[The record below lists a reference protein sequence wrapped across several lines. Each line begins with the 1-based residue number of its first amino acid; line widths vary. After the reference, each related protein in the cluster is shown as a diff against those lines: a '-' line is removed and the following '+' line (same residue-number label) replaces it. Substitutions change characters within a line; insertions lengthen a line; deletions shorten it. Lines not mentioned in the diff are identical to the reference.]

1 MSRTPKPQ
9 IRAAGSANSESK
21 TTLLPLEHIVEMSQ
35 PSPLMKLIGF
45 SLALLPIALG
55 AQSDSGP
62 TAYVSISDSPAYATA
77 RPCAAGCLW
86 DNTDIYVC
94 SVNAGWY
101 DVAMELQCGCDS
113 LNACY
118 CGQDN
123 AASASSY
130 ISSCVSSAC
139 SNFPQ
144 ETNSAINLYN
154 NYCATANVA
163 VSTTSDTSLPSRTA
177 SPVAASVASPTT
189 SPHRTTQ
196 TSSSGE
202 EAADSTNAAAT
213 AVKSE
218 AAAAPNDSDV
228 ADEKDGLSRSDLIAI
243 GVGLGVGI
251 PSLII
256 AIATFCLMR
265 KKGNRRSAPLLQ
277 NSYREIYR

>member
-1 MSRTPKPQ
+1 MY
-9 IRAAGSANSESK
+9 
-21 TTLLPLEHIVEMSQ
+21 Q
-35 PSPLMKLIGF
+35 PSHLTKLIGF
-45 SLALLPIALG
+45 ILASLSIALG
-55 AQSDSGP
+55 AQSSSGP

-86 DNTDIYVC
+86 DNTDIWTC
-94 SVNAGWY
+94 GVNSGWY
-101 DVAMELQCGCDS
+101 DVAQELQCGCDA

-118 CGQDN
+118 CGEDN

-163 VSTTSDTSLPSRTA
+163 VSATSDTSLPSLTA
-177 SPVAASVASPTT
+177 SSVAASVASSTT

-196 TSSSGE
+196 TSSSGQ
-202 EAADSTNAAAT
+202 EAADSTNEAAT

-218 AAAAPNDSDV
+218 AAAAPNNSD
-228 ADEKDGLSRSDLIAI
+228 AASEKDGLSRSDLIAI
-243 GVGLGVGI
+243 GVGLGVGV

-265 KKGNRRSAPLLQ
+265 KKGNRRHAPLPQ

>member
-1 MSRTPKPQ
+1 
-9 IRAAGSANSESK
+9 
-21 TTLLPLEHIVEMSQ
+21 
-35 PSPLMKLIGF
+35 MKLIGF
-45 SLALLPIALG
+45 ILGLLPVALG
-55 AQSDSGP
+55 AQSSSGP
-62 TAYVSISDSPAYATA
+62 TAYVSISDSTAYATA

-86 DNTDIYVC
+86 DNTDIWTC
-94 SVNAGWY
+94 GVNSGWY
-101 DVAMELQCGCDS
+101 DVAQELQCGCDA

-118 CGQDN
+118 CGEDN

-144 ETNSAINLYN
+144 ETNSAISLYD

-177 SPVAASVASPTT
+177 SSAVASTASSTT
-189 SPHRTTQ
+189 SLHRTTQ
-196 TSSSGE
+196 TSSSGQG
-202 EAADSTNAAAT
+202 AAGSTNAAD
-213 AVKSE
+213 S
-218 AAAAPNDSDV
+218 APDNSDV
-228 ADEKDGLSRSDLIAI
+228 ANEKDGLSRSDLIAI

-265 KKGNRRSAPLLQ
+265 KKGNRIPAALPQ
-277 NSYREIYR
+277 NSYTEIYR